1 MNKLVMVFGTFSVI
15 HPGHLNLFKQAKK
28 YGGRLAVVVARDK
41 VSQKIKGRKPINTE
55 NDRLEL
61 VRSLKIV
68 DQAVLGDRID
78 PMKNIKKFKPD
89 VVCLGYDQVAFV
101 DILKKTFPDQKII
114 RLKPYKEKHYKSSKL
129 M

>member
-1 MNKLVMVFGTFSVI
+1 MVFGTFSVI